1 MVCVYSE
8 SFKKYY
14 YSSCLSLP
22 ACITIISVIFAVMLP
37 FFTQFYDEK
46 FWEPL
51 DIYYEHPVLRF
62 NEKYIVYALYTIN
75 DEQKSSVFT
84 SIYETDVDN
93 IFSLSISTKSEEIN
107 NDDIID
113 KFIITVSLKEANSDT
128 GSNSIPPSSNII
140 VKDIKVLLFFDYILQ
155 DRTIVKF
162 QTMAYSSISN
172 DGGVFYA
179 KTKGDLKLKQNNY
192 LRISALPSTDGPKGY
207 FEAGHSEVFEEI
219 YDEFTKK
226 RDLVTDY
233 VHTTMVVPGT
243 ISNKGTVTVEMNIN
257 IPSYEEVLYGQ
268 PSYENLKFKWI
279 EYLALF
285 IPTSFILYA
294 FLNFIFSNRVFNC
307 SVTSDIPALIN

>member
-22 ACITIISVIFAVMLP
+22 ACITIISVIFAIMLP

-62 NEKYIVYALYTIN
+62 NEKYIAYALYTTN
-75 DEQKSSVFT
+75 GDDNSLKSSVFT
-84 SIYETDVDN
+84 SIYDTDVDN

-113 KFIITVSLKEANSDT
+113 KFIITVSLKETSLDNT
-128 GSNSIPPSSNII
+128 INSIK

-155 DRTIVKF
+155 DRTSVKF

-172 DGGVFYA
+172 DGGIFYA

-233 VHTTMVVPGT
+233 VHTTMVVPGE
-243 ISNKGTVTVEMNIN
+243 INKEGTVTVEMNIN